1 MSRSTLK
8 KNSLRL
14 EIKKRR
20 GRLTIKGKFIAE
32 AKFSDPKHNQLY
44 IELIKKRD
52 SKAIY
57 DLLTDTNVEEKLLKR
72 LKNKATVYGQEVD
85 PLDLK
90 LEETKLQ
97 KIDVD
102 LVVKLYKDYVIPLT
116 KEVEVD
122 YLLNRLLPMEGD
134 SHVHGLMAD
143 QP

>member
-1 MSRSTLK
+1 M
-8 KNSLRL
+8 
-14 EIKKRR
+14 
-20 GRLTIKGKFIAE
+20 
-32 AKFSDPKHNQLY
+32 
-44 IELIKKRD
+44 
-52 SKAIY
+52 
-57 DLLTDTNVEEKLLKR
+57 EEKLLKR